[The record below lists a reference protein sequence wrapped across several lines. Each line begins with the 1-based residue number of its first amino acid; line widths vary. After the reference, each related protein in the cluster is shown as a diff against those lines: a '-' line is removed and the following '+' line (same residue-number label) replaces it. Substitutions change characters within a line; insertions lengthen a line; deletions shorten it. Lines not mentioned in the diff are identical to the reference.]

1 MNPIATEISLQ
12 WRAGFYAAYTVVTLL
27 FFLILAALPVLWR
40 ESAFE
45 LIVLMDPSFMGF
57 FFAGGMVLL
66 ERDQGVLAVIVTC
79 GRGFAS
85 YWRAK
90 VAALLLISAVVVAVL
105 TAGASLSGFIR
116 LDAAGIGRMT
126 LGLALTVPL
135 FFSIGLTLAG
145 WFPRIIEY
153 FLFSSLLL
161 LPAML
166 PLIEVAQISLGP
178 VALVSP
184 VWGGMVLLTSLFDP
198 VRGSGEMVAAVG
210 GLLLWNA
217 VAYRGA
223 RRSFSRLA
231 NQADPARP
239 VGRVAGR
246 ARPLRASP
254 DVRLLL
260 RDPVHLM
267 VLAGPLLAAVVL
279 GAGIPWIL
287 SVDGPAAA
295 FIPASAAA
303 AVLQRMDHVRSFV
316 LLLGVLM
323 YGMLGGLLILDE
335 KDAGVIPF
343 LRTSPGPRGW
353 YLLRRCGT
361 LLLIHGIALVAM
373 VFIANLAHAAPPAF
387 VLSLLVDAMILP
399 LVFLTLGTFAHN
411 KVQGLAMAKVLNF
424 LVLPPLLMIALPRR
438 FYWLLGLIPSA
449 WGSLMR
455 LSAENALQV
464 GLAAVA
470 GTVYA
475 VGLLALLYR
484 RAIR

>member
-12 WRAGFYAAYTVVTLL
+12 WRAGFYLAYTVVTLL
-27 FFLILAALPVLWR
+27 FFLILAALPPGWR
-40 ESAFE
+40 EPAFE

-66 ERDQGVLAVIVTC
+66 EREQGVLAVILTC

-90 VAALLLISAVVVAVL
+90 VTALLVMSAVVVAVL
-105 TAGASLSGFIR
+105 TTGASLSGFVR
-116 LDAAGIGRMT
+116 LDAPGIGRMT
-126 LGLALTVPL
+126 LGLVLTVPL

-161 LPAML
+161 LPAMF
-166 PLIEVAQISLGP
+166 PLIEITRISLGP
-178 VALVSP
+178 VAMVSP
-184 VWGGMVLLTSLFDP
+184 VWGGMVLLTSLFEP
-198 VRGSGEMVAAVG
+198 IRATGEMIAAVG
-210 GLLLWNA
+210 GLLIWN
-217 VAYRGA
+217 VIAYCGA
-223 RRSFSRLA
+223 KRSFSRLA
-231 NQADPARP
+231 DQAGPAP
-239 VGRVAGR
+239 PGGLVAGR
-246 ARPLRASP
+246 RRRLRASP

-267 VLAGPLLAAVVL
+267 VLSGPLLAAVVL
-279 GAGIPWIL
+279 GSGVPWIL
-287 SVDGPAAA
+287 SEGGPGAA

-303 AVLQRMDHVRSFV
+303 AVLQWMDHVRSFV

-335 KDAGVIPF
+335 KDAGVVPF

-373 VFIANLAHAAPPAF
+373 IFIADLAHAAPVVF
-387 VLSLLVDAMILP
+387 ILSLLVDAMILP
-399 LVFLTLGTFAHN
+399 LVFLTLGTFAQN

-424 LVLPPLLMIALPRR
+424 VVLPPLLMIALPPR
-438 FYWLLGLIPSA
+438 FHWLLGVIPTA

-455 LSAENALQV
+455 LSAADPLQV
-464 GLAAVA
+464 GLAATT

-475 VGLLALLYR
+475 LGLLAVLYR